1 MYFWL
6 DLSRRIPRSRDSRD
20 CERML
25 DCILSTSLE
34 ISTSPPSHK
43 SIGIMINK
51 SLERRPD
58 TRPLN
63 RHPTKGSKIFFIQ
76 KKTHSIFRGAPT
88 LLYKKLSYKM
98 NHYWGEEWHTCKDHI
113 VPILSRS
120 RLLKILLEQS
130 TDLRTCKV
138 IVSPWYDTDYGG

>member
-1 MYFWL
+1 
-6 DLSRRIPRSRDSRD
+6 
-20 CERML
+20 
-25 DCILSTSLE
+25 
-34 ISTSPPSHK
+34 
-43 SIGIMINK
+43 MINK

-63 RHPTKGSKIFFIQ
+63 RHLTKGNKIFFFIQ
-76 KKTHSIFRGAPT
+76 KKTHPIFRGAPT

-138 IVSPWYDTDYGG
+138 IVSPWYDTDYGGVRLRVSIWHFSREITLRPKTYPHKRYSTKGKI